1 MLRSLII
8 IALSFVTLAEA
19 SAQSKPAAAHKTTK
33 KTTVR
38 TTRRATKKVARI
50 ATKKAPVKVADTWDV
65 WPTETVAAA
74 PAPAASEPTNRP
86 GDAAV
91 YAAPGMSVHIRTGR
105 EMDNYD
111 GTPRKP
117 APSKETT
124 LSQR

>member
-8 IALSFVTLAEA
+8 IALSLVTLAEA
-19 SAQSKPAAAHKTTK
+19 SAQTKPAAAHKNTK
-33 KTTVR
+33 KTAVR
-38 TTRRATKKVARI
+38 TTRRATKKTTRVA
-50 ATKKAPVKVADTWDV
+50 AKKAPVKPADSWDV
-65 WPTETVAAA
+65 WPA
-74 PAPAASEPTNRP
+74 PAPVAVAPEPANRP

-117 APSKETT
+117 ALSKETT

>member
-38 TTRRATKKVARI
+38 TARRATKKKPQAAI
-50 ATKKAPVKVADTWDV
+50 KKAPVKAVDSWDV
-65 WPTETVAAA
+65 WPTETVAAT
-74 PAPAASEPTNRP
+74 PVPAAPEPANRP

-117 APSKETT
+117 APSKQTT